1 MQKVNAQW
9 WVTLVL
15 TFSVLCCGTGIVVL
29 MMDVGGAVPSALCG
43 CIGTVGLLLSDVG
56 GKRRR

>member
-1 MQKVNAQW
+1 VEKVDAQW
-9 WVTLVL
+9 LVTLVL

-29 MMDVGGAVPSALCG
+29 MMDVGAVPSALCG
-43 CIGTVGLLLSDVG
+43 CIGTTGLLLSDVV